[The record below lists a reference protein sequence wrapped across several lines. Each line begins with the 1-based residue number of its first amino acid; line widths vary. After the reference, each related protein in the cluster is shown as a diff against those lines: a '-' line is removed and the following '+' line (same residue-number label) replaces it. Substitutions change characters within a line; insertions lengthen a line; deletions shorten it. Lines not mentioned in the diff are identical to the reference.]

1 MDYRTKFKKSK
12 FAFIVT
18 VTILGLTLGWTIAMQ
33 LNFLKKKEPVFTL
46 PKQVP
51 YADTV
56 KIEGFSEAKLLEFMK
71 LVEIQ
76 YPNIV
81 MNQAKL
87 ETANFTSPR
96 FIKYNALFGFQTSD
110 TDVIKYKSWKESV
123 IAYKAWQMK
132 RLKDNED
139 YYKFLVRVKYAADT
153 NYIKKLKQFKDV

>member
-1 MDYRTKFKKSK
+1 MDYRTKFKNSK

-18 VTILGLTLGWTIAMQ
+18 VTILGLILGWMLAMQ
-33 LNFLKKKEPVFTL
+33 LDFLKKKEPIFTL

-56 KIEGFSEAKLLEFMK
+56 KIEGFSEVKLMQFMED
-71 LVEIQ
+71 VEMKF
-76 YPNIV
+76 PNIV
-81 MNQAKL
+81 IHQAKL
-87 ETANFTSPR
+87 ETGNFTSPR

-132 RLKDNED
+132 RLKTNED
-139 YYKFLVRVKYAADT
+139 YYKFLVRVRYAADT
-153 NYIKKLKQFKDV
+153 NYVKKLKQFK

>member
-12 FAFIVT
+12 LALIIACAV
-18 VTILGLTLGWTIAMQ
+18 LGIIGGWNLGAYIFQERSKPLM
-33 LNFLKKKEPVFTL
+33 L
-46 PKQVP
+46 PKPVP

-56 KIEGFSEAKLLEFMK
+56 KIEGFSEAKLIEFMEVIEMK
-71 LVEIQ
+71 H
-76 YPNIV
+76 PKIV
-81 MNQAKL
+81 LNQARH
-87 ETANFTSPR
+87 ETGHFTSPR
-96 FIKYNALFGFQTSD
+96 FIKYHALFGFQTSD

-139 YYKFLVRVKYAADT
+139 YYKFLVRVKYATDT

>member
-12 FAFIVT
+12 LAFIVT
-18 VTILGLTLGWTIAMQ
+18 VSILGLALGWTIGMQ
-33 LNFLKKKEPVFTL
+33 LDFLKTKEQPLL
-46 PKQVP
+46 PKPVL

-56 KIEGFSEAKLLEFMK
+56 KIEGFSEAKLIEFMEVIEMK
-71 LVEIQ
+71 H
-76 YPNIV
+76 PKIV
-81 MNQAKL
+81 LNQARH
-87 ETANFTSPR
+87 ETGRFTSPR

-132 RLKDNED
+132 RLRDNED

-153 NYIKKLKQFKDV
+153 NYVKKLKQYKDA